1 MLDVRNSCGVGV
13 ERILLPT
20 SERKKGNGGEE
31 ERRGMSE
38 NHITRTEKRRK
49 RERVCECCG
58 NGGGCTLS
66 WCLLSSSLVLC
77 SPCRSLAA
85 SMDDDS
91 PGTGEPKDPANQTE
105 TVTMLGP
112 ERRPPS
118 LFLSHSLL
126 GHTYPSLGMDVH
138 IRLKP

>member
-1 MLDVRNSCGVGV
+1 MNVVAMVVGV
-13 ERILLPT
+13 PF
-20 SERKKGNGGEE
+20 
-31 ERRGMSE
+31 RGASS
-38 NHITRTEKRRK
+38 
-49 RERVCECCG
+49 VP
-58 NGGGCTLS
+58 LS
-66 WCLLSSSLVLC
+66 LC
-77 SPCRSLAA
+77 SPCRWLAGSLAA

>member
-1 MLDVRNSCGVGV
+1 MNVVAMVVGV
-13 ERILLPT
+13 PF
-20 SERKKGNGGEE
+20 
-31 ERRGMSE
+31 RGASS
-38 NHITRTEKRRK
+38 
-49 RERVCECCG
+49 VP
-58 NGGGCTLS
+58 LS
-66 WCLLSSSLVLC
+66 LSLC

-126 GHTYPSLGMDVH
+126 GHTYPSLGMDVY

>member
-1 MLDVRNSCGVGV
+1 MNVVAMVVGV
-13 ERILLPT
+13 PF
-20 SERKKGNGGEE
+20 
-31 ERRGMSE
+31 RGASS
-38 NHITRTEKRRK
+38 
-49 RERVCECCG
+49 VP
-58 NGGGCTLS
+58 LS
-66 WCLLSSSLVLC
+66 LSAAPVA
-77 SPCRSLAA
+77 RSLAA

-112 ERRPPS
+112 ERQPPS

-126 GHTYPSLGMDVH
+126 EHTYPSLGMDAH